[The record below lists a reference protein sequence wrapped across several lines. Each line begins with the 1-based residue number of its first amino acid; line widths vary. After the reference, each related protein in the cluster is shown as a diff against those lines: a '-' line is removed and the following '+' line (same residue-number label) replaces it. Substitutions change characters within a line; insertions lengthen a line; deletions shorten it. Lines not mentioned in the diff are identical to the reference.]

1 MKRIRNSSAIVWYF
15 AILPFLFPTGYA
27 NYYPVYKKMV
37 VGMLGIALVIILARE
52 IYLIIANQGKIK
64 VHFALIALIVSEVI
78 LLVVTLS
85 VQGTVTQGLQKII
98 VIPVLCFFLD
108 ETCRKD
114 LGYVINVICNI
125 LISDFV
131 LNLFFFNQWLVP
143 KYFLIENHIMF
154 IGHVQVAA
162 EIAILGIFVA
172 YIEYSY
178 GVHKRKSIVLFI
190 LAMLTMLYA
199 NTIASFM
206 SIGLLAILSLLGRNR
221 GFKKHINKHIYFYSC
236 MQIAIS
242 YVLINIQEIHLF
254 SKYRAVINTFFNG
267 RPFIWSEGWEL
278 FEKRKFFG
286 YGAYGVLIKPFWSAW
301 SSNKL
306 GFNYAHN
313 TLLQL
318 MLDGGIVLA
327 IAFIITIALYIREL
341 KKTDMC
347 SNTKYVAYV
356 LLLIF
361 LSIGLFE
368 SLTEYFYFFIFLS
381 ILPFLGEIDEN
392 KSLA

>member
-64 VHFALIALIVSEVI
+64 VNFALIALIVSEVI
-78 LLVVTLS
+78 LLVITLS

-114 LGYVINVICNI
+114 LWYVINVICNI
-125 LISDFV
+125 LILDFV

-162 EIAILGIFVA
+162 EIAILGIFIA

-199 NTIASFM
+199 QTIASFM
-206 SIGLLAILSLLGRNR
+206 SIGLLAIFSLLGRNR

-236 MQIAIS
+236 IQIAIS